1 MTTLRT
7 ALHRNPFFLL
17 GATVRDDRQRVV
29 ALAEERLLELDPDDC
44 VKARSDLL
52 NPRTRLGAEV
62 AWLPGVAPRR
72 ASQLIERLGV
82 DPAPGRYEGGLP
94 TLARANLLAAL
105 LESGAMRGSP
115 EELATWIVEL
125 AELAAQTDPSE
136 VLRDINEDRTIARFP
151 PVTSEDLVAQELG
164 ERGRYYRSVVRG
176 ALDQIE
182 TRQLVVVLT
191 KAVDRATG
199 GGEDHAPPLIDDLV
213 DMFEVEAQRFLDAE
227 IQNIT
232 ALLGAIRTA
241 APRGE
246 AVVAP
251 LVSKLEAVA
260 KNWDF
265 VAQPIQLAMQARGT
279 GHEMSNRVGV
289 AIRGL
294 GVDLFNE
301 HQMLSQAKRITTL
314 LQDVFA
320 ELPEFAER
328 LGDDAE
334 ALRDIE
340 QSRAQASGRR
350 AEWARE
356 ISYRAEIGM
365 VLKDVLSISPE
376 GVSWQGRTFP
386 LESVTRVRWG
396 AVRHSVN
403 GIPTGTTYTIA
414 FGDARSEAVVECRR
428 EDVFDAFV
436 PRLWKTVGVRILVEV
451 LNNLREGR
459 AWHVGGVTIRDDAI
473 TLTKHNFWTK
483 EPAVRPWNAI
493 KMWSADGS
501 LNIAAK
507 DDQKVSVSLSYVHVE
522 NAHVLEHML
531 QMAFRQAGLRRL
543 SELLK

>member
-29 ALAEERLLELDPDDC
+29 TLAEERLLELDPDEC
-44 VKARSDLL
+44 VKAKSDLL

-62 AWLPGVAPRR
+62 AWLPGVSPRR
-72 ASQLIERLGV
+72 AAQFVERLGV

-105 LESGAMRGSP
+105 LESGGMQGSP
-115 EELATWIVEL
+115 EELARWIVEL
-125 AELAAQTDPSE
+125 ADLAAQIDPGE
-136 VLRDINEDRTIARFP
+136 VLRDINEDRTVARFTL
-151 PVTSEDLVAQELG
+151 VSSDELVAQELA
-164 ERGRYYRSVVRG
+164 ERGHYYRSAIRSM
-176 ALDQIE
+176 LDRLE
-182 TRQLVVVLT
+182 TRQLVAVLT
-191 KAVDRATG
+191 RAVDDATE

-213 DMFEVEAQRFLDAE
+213 DMFEVEAQRFLEAE
-227 IQNIT
+227 AQNVT
-232 ALLGAIRTA
+232 SLLGAIRTA

-246 AVVAP
+246 AAVVP

-260 KNWDF
+260 RNWDF

-279 GHEMSNRVGV
+279 GHEMSTRVGV
-289 AIRGL
+289 AIRSI

-301 HQMLSQAKRITTL
+301 HQMLGQAKRITTL

-328 LGDDAE
+328 LDDDAE

-340 QSRAQASGRR
+340 QSRNQAGGRR
-350 AEWARE
+350 AEWERE

-376 GVSWQGRTFP
+376 GVSWRGRNYP

-414 FGDARSEAVVECRR
+414 FGDASSEAVVECRR
-428 EDVFDAFV
+428 EEVFDAFI
-436 PRLWKTVGVRILVEV
+436 PRLWKAVGIRILLEA
-451 LNNLREGR
+451 LQTLREGR
-459 AWHVGGVTIRDDAI
+459 EWRVGGITVRDDAI
-473 TLTKHNFWTK
+473 TLTRHNFWTK
-483 EPAVRPWNAI
+483 EPAVRPWDAI

-507 DDQKVSVSLSYVHVE
+507 DDQKVSASLSYIHDE

-531 QMAFRQAGLRRL
+531 QMAFRRAGLRRL